1 MRPRRPALP
10 RPVRPPVGQSLR
22 RPPRPPPRR
31 PLRQPLRPVL
41 VAAALLLPAGAVAQ
55 EETPPGA
62 ERPAASRAPGTV
74 IGRVVDDETGAPV
87 RDVVLQLDGPARSE
101 TLSGREGA
109 FRLRDVAPGVY
120 ELRVSHIA
128 YGRATWMVNVPP
140 GGTVELDVRLVPRAI
155 ALDSIVVR
163 AEIQDP
169 FLERGGYYQR
179 KRRAVRGTFMEG
191 DDLPPVSRVSTMLS
205 QAPFVELR
213 TGRSAF
219 ERVITIRHGGRE
231 CVPDVFIDGRPVPL
245 AEGRID
251 ELVLP
256 GDVRAI
262 EFYYGLNTPPEFILH
277 PRMRPCGAIVIW
289 RKRV

>member
-74 IGRVVDDETGAPV
+74 IGRVVDDATGAPV
-87 RDVVLQLDGPARSE
+87 RDVVLQLDGPARRE

-128 YGRATWMVNVPP
+128 YGRATRMVNVPP

-169 FLERGGYYQR
+169 FLERGGY
-179 KRRAVRGTFMEG
+179 
-191 DDLPPVSRVSTMLS
+191 
-205 QAPFVELR
+205 
-213 TGRSAF
+213 
-219 ERVITIRHGGRE
+219 
-231 CVPDVFIDGRPVPL
+231 PL

-289 RKRV
+289 RKRL

>member
-1 MRPRRPALP
+1 M
-10 RPVRPPVGQSLR
+10 
-22 RPPRPPPRR
+22 RPPRPVLP
-31 PLRQPLRPVL
+31 RQPLRSVL
-41 VAAALLLPAGAVAQ
+41 VVAALLVPSAGAVAQ
-55 EETPPGA
+55 EQTQAGA

-74 IGRVVDDETGAPV
+74 IGRVVDDGTGAPV
-87 RDVVLQLDGPARSE
+87 MDVALQLDGPAER
-101 TLSGREGA
+101 TALSGREGA
-109 FRLRDVAPGVY
+109 FRIRDLAPGVY

-128 YGRATWMVNVPP
+128 YGEATRLVNVPP
-140 GGTVELDVRLVPRAI
+140 GETVELDVRMVPRAI

-163 AEIQDP
+163 AEIQDR
-169 FLERGGYYQR
+169 FLERGGDYQR
-179 KRRAVRGTFMEG
+179 KRAAVRGTFMEG

-219 ERVITIRHGGRE
+219 ERVVTIRRGGRE

-251 ELVLP
+251 ELVFP

-262 EFYYGLNTPPEFILH
+262 EFYYGLNTPAEFILH
-277 PRMRPCGAIVIW
+277 PRMRPCGAVVIW
-289 RKRV
+289 RKRL